1 MDRADLELVVALG
14 RTGSLTAAARH
25 LHVAQPAL
33 SRRLAALERALGAE
47 LFQRGRHGATPT
59 VVGRALIEGA
69 STALTAM
76 ERAEQDAVDAA
87 AGRAGRLRIG
97 VIPTLGAV
105 LLPPVLAAFRAS
117 HPGVRLE
124 LVARGN
130 SAELRRRV
138 ALGELDVAIAV
149 LAPAAE
155 AGVRVA
161 ATGQQ
166 RFVVVAPSDTPLRVR
181 NGKVDRRQLL
191 GVPVVALVEGEGLR
205 QQLDSVYADLGAE
218 ANIAFET
225 SEREMLLPMV
235 AAGLGIT
242 LVPEGFARQRSAT
255 GLRVNELSP
264 TLDRAVGAVVA
275 PTTGLLVDAFVD
287 ALVEGGELRA
297 TGPAA
302 RRRRSRAPAR

>member
-1 MDRADLELVVALG
+1 MERADLELVVAVG
-14 RTGSLTAAARH
+14 RTGSLTAAARL
-25 LHVAQPAL
+25 LHIAQPAL
-33 SRRLAALERALGAE
+33 SRRLAALERGLGAA

-69 STALTAM
+69 TTALVAI
-76 ERAEQDAVDAA
+76 ERAEQDASDAA
-87 AGRAGRLRIG
+87 AGRAGRLRVG

-130 SAELRRRV
+130 SADLRQRV
-138 ALGELDVAIAV
+138 ARGELDIAIAV
-149 LAPAAE
+149 LAAGAE
-155 AGVRVA
+155 PGVRVA
-161 ATGQQ
+161 ARGQQ
-166 RFVVVAPSDTPLRVR
+166 RFVVVTPSDTPLRAR

-191 GVPVVALVEGEGLR
+191 NLPVVTIVEGEGLR

-218 ANIAFET
+218 PNIAFET

-242 LVPEGFARQRSAT
+242 LVPEGFARQRSAA
-255 GLRVNELSP
+255 GLLVYELSP
-264 TLDRAVGAVVA
+264 ALDRTVGAVVA
-275 PTTGLLVDAFVD
+275 PKTGVLVDAFVA
-287 ALVEGGELRA
+287 ALVAGGGVRG
-297 TGPAA
+297 TAA
-302 RRRRSRAPAR
+302 PRRRSRAPAP